1 VRYEFIEEGMYIQLY
16 SDENIYL
23 VFSDYG
29 VLSITFNDEVK
40 PLDEFKNLICKVF
53 TEEEIEESGV
63 RINENR

>member
-1 VRYEFIEEGMYIQLY
+1 MRYEFIEEGMYIQLY

-53 TEEEIEESGV
+53 TEEEIKESGV